1 MKIILPELGEGISD
15 VEIRDVLVKEG
26 DNLSKDDPILI
37 LETDKASME
46 IPSEVSGIIS
56 KVHVNPGDKIS
67 PNDIILSMEISDN
80 NNNQKNDSSDNL
92 SNNNLEITEQEEE
105 TNNNVEINYKMETS
119 ELSKVLASPSTRKLA
134 RELGCDINLVNGT
147 GEKNRVTKEDV
158 LKYVNQHLSSKNTGI
173 NTDDL
178 KKILK
183 DEISVIKE
191 EIADEI
197 STLNNNEEIDVD
209 YSKWGLIESRPL
221 NKIKIA
227 TGKNMSKAWS
237 TIPQVTQFDNADIT
251 NLYSVY
257 KKLKNTNNNKKVR
270 VSLIPFY
277 IKLLVDVLKIF
288 PELNSS
294 LSKDRKNLIVKKYIN
309 VGVAVDT
316 EKGLVVP
323 IIKNCESKSLK
334 EITIELTSL
343 SDKAH
348 NNTLSINDIEGG
360 TITISSL
367 GGIGGTYFTPIVIP
381 SQAAILGFSKTD
393 KKLMLNA
400 NNKLENKL
408 ILPFSLSYDH
418 RIIDGAMAA
427 KFTTELKRKLSSV
440 KLNG

>member
-1 MKIILPELGEGISD
+1 MKVILPELGEGISD

-80 NNNQKNDSSDNL
+80 NNNQKIDSFDNL
-92 SNNNLEITEQEEE
+92 SDNNLEITEQEEE
-105 TNNNVEINYKMETS
+105 KNNNVEINYKMETS
-119 ELSKVLASPSTRKLA
+119 KLSKVLASPSTRKLA

-209 YSKWGLIESRPL
+209 YSKWGLIESRSL

-393 KKLMLNA
+393 KKLILNA
-400 NNKLENKL
+400 NNKLENRL